1 MPSRTTNIVLDVFNV
16 LHHLSSV
23 QNGATIGQV
32 QKACSWM
39 SRGQVEN
46 ALKHLSEM
54 SFAYHEEKPHGRTGK
69 RVFFMTEH
77 AAINCA
83 GIARSYTER
92 N

>member
-23 QNGATIGQV
+23 QNGATVGQIE
-32 QKACSWM
+32 KALNWM

-46 ALKHLSEM
+46 ALKHLTEM
-54 SFAYHEEKPHGRTGK
+54 TFTYHEIVPHGRTGK
-69 RVFFMTEH
+69 RVFYMTEH

-83 GIARSYTER
+83 AIARSYTER